1 MQKLDAAGDLP
12 INADEQSLN
21 EFNLN
26 SKTLFSRLSD
36 KFLLIGNIVD
46 LRVTFEALPVFRH
59 VRVFVYVC
67 LYTWTATWL
76 TKIYKAYR
84 EQIQDWRLWVTTSVG
99 ESSEEHQVQTIVSD
113 SMFLC
118 ETEKNT
124 LGGLIPSIFIFS
136 WKDDV
141 ITK

>member
-67 LYTWTATWL
+67 LYT
-76 TKIYKAYR
+76 
-84 EQIQDWRLWVTTSVG
+84 
-99 ESSEEHQVQTIVSD
+99 
-113 SMFLC
+113 
-118 ETEKNT
+118 
-124 LGGLIPSIFIFS
+124 
-136 WKDDV
+136 
-141 ITK
+141 